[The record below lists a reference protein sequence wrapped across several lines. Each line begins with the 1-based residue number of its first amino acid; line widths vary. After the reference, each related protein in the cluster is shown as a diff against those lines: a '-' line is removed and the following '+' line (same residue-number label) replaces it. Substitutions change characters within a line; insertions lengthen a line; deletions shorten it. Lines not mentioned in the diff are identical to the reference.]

1 MKNDSRYNSAHPAYS
16 RETLPLIDPKYVSY
30 PQILYKPFTN
40 MLIYKIKAEQNF
52 EVIPGKLPIL
62 EISNNDNH
70 SQKWV
75 AKSYNY

>member
-1 MKNDSRYNSAHPAYS
+1 MGFNSGFKG
-16 RETLPLIDPKYVSY
+16 LIGPKYVSH

-40 MLIYKIKAEQNF
+40 MLIYKIKTEQNF
-52 EVIPGKLPIL
+52 EIIPGKLPIL
-62 EISNNDNH
+62 EISNNNN